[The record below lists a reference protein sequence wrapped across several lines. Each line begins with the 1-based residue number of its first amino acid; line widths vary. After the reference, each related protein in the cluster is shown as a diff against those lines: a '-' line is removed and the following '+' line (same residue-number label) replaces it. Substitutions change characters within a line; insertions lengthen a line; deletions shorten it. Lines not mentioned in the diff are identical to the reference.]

1 MCILHEL
8 NRPYQLKTYQ
18 NIVESSQSYI
28 VVEAPTGSGKSAY
41 AAQCGNDGHRTM
53 ALVRTKSLQEQYSRS
68 YDFKVVKGK
77 GSYECLHNFVPTCD
91 MCRIDELELKQ
102 DCKMSCPYP
111 LAVSYMMD
119 SQLASLNYTKYLT
132 ELRPK
137 GLVESY
143 NPRILFLD
151 EAHQLSDI
159 VIEWSGCTIP
169 WNDYLRQYI
178 EPEEIVPDLPQAIG
192 VSFAVDWLGSLAVS
206 LDENEPYLPRR
217 HPTPE
222 QVKTWRRWAVLLSKV
237 ENTLELVDQGTDLW
251 YAQSD
256 EYVGFKLK
264 PLTARFHF
272 KDLFNAPKVV
282 MMSATIGN
290 HSAFLAE
297 LGIRENY
304 ESIVVPNVWPGP
316 MRPILDLDVPA
327 ITAKSSET
335 DLQEHAR
342 VIGKTIND
350 CPDEWNGLIHVT
362 SESMANSLGHRLKK
376 LTKRPVWIPQKGMGT
391 EFAINQWIEFE
402 RRQKGAI
409 ACTWQFF
416 EGVDLPNLNINITA
430 RVPYPDMKDTFEK
443 LRFDFDPRAA
453 VVRVANTLQQ
463 QQGRN
468 RRGHETHYGGDADK
482 LNCIADA
489 KWRKIKWAFGES
501 FLEAIQ

>member
-1 MCILHEL
+1 MHALD
-8 NRPYQLKTYQ
+8 RPHQAETYQ
-18 NIVESSQSYI
+18 SIVESKQEYI

-41 AAQCGNDGHRTM
+41 AAQAGNDGHRTM

-91 MCRIDELELKQ
+91 MCRIDDKELKNE
-102 DCKMSCPYP
+102 CLATCPYP
-111 LAVSYMMD
+111 NAVHSML
-119 SQLASLNYTKYLT
+119 SSNLASLNYSKYLT
-132 ELRPK
+132 ESRPR
-137 GLVESY
+137 GLVENY
-143 NPRILFLD
+143 GAKLLFLD

-169 WNDYLRQYI
+169 WNDYLQRYI
-178 EPEEIVPDLPQAIG
+178 EPEEIVPDLPQAIS

-206 LDENEPYLPRR
+206 LDQNEPYVPRR
-217 HPTPE
+217 NPTHE
-222 QVKTWRRWAVLLSKV
+222 QVREWRRWDSLKRKV
-237 ENTLELVDQGTDLW
+237 DNTLELVDQGTDLW

-256 EYVGFKLK
+256 EKVGFKLK

-290 HSAFLAE
+290 HSAYLAE

-304 ESIVVPNVWPGP
+304 ESIIVPNVWPGV

-327 ITAKSSET
+327 ITAKSTES

-342 VIGKTIND
+342 VIGQTIND
-350 CPDEWNGLIHVT
+350 CPGEWNGLVHVP
-362 SESMANSLGHRLKK
+362 SESMANSLGYKLKRI
-376 LTKRPVWIPQKGMGT
+376 TKRPVWIPQKGMGT
-391 EFAINQWIEFE
+391 EFALSQWIEFD
-402 RRQKGAI
+402 RRHRGAL

-430 RVPYPDMKDTFEK
+430 RVPYPDFGDIFEK

-453 VVRVANTLQQ
+453 TVRVANTMQQ

-468 RRGHETHYGGDADK
+468 RRGHEAHYGGTADK
-482 LNCIADA
+482 LNAIADA
-489 KWRKIKWAFGES
+489 KWRKIKWALSES